1 MKTVRVRFAPS
12 PTGHLHIGGLRTAL
26 FNWLFARHY
35 GGKFILRIEDTD
47 KERSYSKFVDSIL
60 TSLQW
65 AGLSSDEPLVFQS
78 ERMDVYRRFID
89 RLLKDGKA
97 YRCFCPPAPGRVGE
111 PFLKYDGK
119 CRSLNVTSEQEK
131 EPHVIRFKFPLDYQ
145 EIGFE
150 DLIRGPITFS
160 IDQFDDFIL
169 VRTDGTP
176 MYNFVVVVDD
186 AEMKITH
193 IIRGEDHIS
202 NTPKQI
208 ALYQALGF
216 DIPFFA
222 HVPLIL
228 GSEGQRLSKREA
240 AVSVLEYKQQGYL
253 ADALCNYLV
262 RLGWA
267 HGDQE
272 VFSREELVRFFTL
285 NDVGKSGAIFDA
297 EKLDWL
303 NGIYIRQA
311 TPEELFE
318 YSVRDVEP
326 DLEQK
331 LSLWSKE
338 QILLLLHLYQD
349 RVSTLLQLVAEL
361 ISFHDH
367 SRTPL
372 QTDLEKWVTADT
384 YDHLKLVV
392 EELQTIAVFS
402 SQALSKMLKEFA
414 TKNDLK
420 LVSIAQPLR
429 LALTGKASG
438 PGVFELLALLGK
450 EESIRRIE
458 QFLSSIGHMHR
469 NR

>member
-47 KERSYSKFVDSIL
+47 RERSYPKFVDSIL

-65 AGLSSDEPLVFQS
+65 AGLSSDEPLEFQS
-78 ERMDVYRRFID
+78 KRMDVYRRAID

-97 YRCFCPPAPGRVGE
+97 YRCFCAQAPDRVGE
-111 PFLKYDGK
+111 PFFKYDGK
-119 CRSLNVTSEQEK
+119 CRSLKVTPEQEK
-131 EPHVIRFKFPLDYQ
+131 EPHVIRFKFPLDCQ

-150 DLIRGPITFS
+150 DIIRGPITFN

-176 MYNFVVVVDD
+176 MYNLVVVVDD
-186 AEMKITH
+186 AQMKITH
-193 IIRGEDHIS
+193 VIRGEDHIS

-216 DIPFFA
+216 EVPFFA

-228 GSEGQRLSKREA
+228 GSSGQRLSKREA

-285 NDVGKSGAIFDA
+285 ADVGKSGAIFDQ

-311 TPEELFE
+311 KPELLFE
-318 YSVRDVEP
+318 KIRDIEP
-326 DLEQK
+326 DIKQK
-331 LSLWSKE
+331 LSSWSEE
-338 QILLLLHLYQD
+338 QILLLIQLYQD
-349 RVSTLLQLVAEL
+349 RVSTLLQLIDEL
-361 ISFHDH
+361 VSFHDH
-367 SRTPL
+367 SRMLL

-384 YDHLKLVV
+384 YKHLKLVV
-392 EELQTIAVFS
+392 EELQNSTVFS
-402 SQALSKMLKEFA
+402 KQALSKMLKEFA
-414 TKNDLK
+414 TKNELK
-420 LVSIAQPLR
+420 LVSLAQPLR
-429 LALTGKASG
+429 LALTGRASG
-438 PGVFELLALLGK
+438 PGVFELLAVLEK

-458 QFLSSIGHMHR
+458 QFLLSIDHMYSS
-469 NR
+469 